1 MQTIAAI
8 STPVGAGAIGIVRI
22 SGDDAL
28 KVAAK
33 IFRTS
38 KLKDLKD
45 AVPNM
50 MYYGTVTAGE
60 VSDRCLGVY
69 FKAPKTYTG
78 EDIFELHCHGGVRL
92 VNEILKGC
100 IEAGARAADK
110 GEFTKRAFLNG
121 KLALSDAEAVI
132 SMINAESEAQLK
144 ASYRSMTGK
153 LSEQIYA
160 FEEKLLDAIATM
172 EAALDYPEEM
182 EEESRRV
189 AKETVNALC
198 KDLEKLIATAK
209 TGSYVKQGID
219 VAIVG
224 IANVGKSSTLNAL
237 TGKDRAIVTEIAGTT
252 RDSLEE
258 RIEVNG
264 VIINLIDTAGIRET
278 DEKVEKLGVDRSRAI
293 AKNSDLVLFITEAGR
308 ELTGEEKE
316 ILRSVEGSKVLYVFN
331 KDDKPHA
338 KDDREGIFVSAK
350 TGEGIERLKKE
361 IVDRVI
367 GGEIDFSGNIV
378 TDSRHYDALKRAY
391 FSLTQAKEG
400 FDEEPAECLLV
411 DMRDAYSALG
421 EITGNTADE
430 SIVNAIFSKFCL
442 GK

>member
-153 LSEQIYA
+153 LSEEIYA

-198 KDLEKLIATAK
+198 KELEKLIATAK

-278 DEKVEKLGVDRSRAI
+278 DDKVEKLGVDRSRAI

-316 ILRSVEGSKVLYVFN
+316 ILSSVEGSKVLYVFN

>member
-22 SGDDAL
+22 SGEDAL

-110 GEFTKRAFLNG
+110 GEFTKRAFLSG

-189 AKETVNALC
+189 AKDTVNALC

-278 DEKVEKLGVDRSRAI
+278 DDKVEKLGVDRSRAI

-308 ELTGEEKE
+308 ELTDEEKE

-361 IVDRVI
+361 IIDRVI

>member
-110 GEFTKRAFLNG
+110 GEFTKRAFLSG

-189 AKETVNALC
+189 AKDTVNALC

-237 TGKDRAIVTEIAGTT
+237 TGKDRAIVTEIEGTT

-278 DEKVEKLGVDRSRAI
+278 DDKVEKLGVDRSRAI

-316 ILRSVEGSKVLYVFN
+316 ILISVDGSKVLYVFN

>member
-110 GEFTKRAFLNG
+110 GEFTKRAFLSG

-144 ASYRSMTGK
+144 ASYRSMAGK
-153 LSEQIYA
+153 LSEEIYA

-198 KDLEKLIATAK
+198 KELEKLIATAK

-278 DEKVEKLGVDRSRAI
+278 DDKVEKLGVDRSRAI

-308 ELTGEEKE
+308 ELTDEEKE
-316 ILRSVEGSKVLYVFN
+316 ILSSVEGSKVLYVFN

-421 EITGNTADE
+421 EITGSTADE
-430 SIVNAIFSKFCL
+430 NIVNAIFSKFCL

>member
-153 LSEQIYA
+153 LSEEIYA

-198 KDLEKLIATAK
+198 KELEKLIATAK

-278 DEKVEKLGVDRSRAI
+278 DDKVEKLGVDRSRAI

-308 ELTGEEKE
+308 ELTDEEKE
-316 ILRSVEGSKVLYVFN
+316 ILRSVDGSKVLYVFN

-361 IVDRVI
+361 IIDRVI

>member
-198 KDLEKLIATAK
+198 KELEKLIATAK

-278 DEKVEKLGVDRSRAI
+278 DDKVEKLGVDRSRAI

-316 ILRSVEGSKVLYVFN
+316 ILISVDGSKVLYVFN

-361 IVDRVI
+361 IIDRVI

>member
-110 GEFTKRAFLNG
+110 GEFTKRAFLSG

-153 LSEQIYA
+153 LSEEIYA

-198 KDLEKLIATAK
+198 KELEKLIATAK

-224 IANVGKSSTLNAL
+224 IANVGKSSALNAL

-278 DEKVEKLGVDRSRAI
+278 DDKVEKLGVDRSRAI

-308 ELTGEEKE
+308 ELTDEEKE
-316 ILRSVEGSKVLYVFN
+316 ILSSVEGSKVLYVFN

-391 FSLTQAKEG
+391 FSLTQARDG
-400 FDEEPAECLLV
+400 FCDQPAECLLV

-421 EITGNTADE
+421 EITGSTADE
-430 SIVNAIFSKFCL
+430 NIVNAIFSKFCL

>member
-153 LSEQIYA
+153 LSEEIYA

-198 KDLEKLIATAK
+198 KELEKLIATAK

-278 DEKVEKLGVDRSRAI
+278 DDKVEKLGVDRSRAI

-316 ILRSVEGSKVLYVFN
+316 ILISVDGSKVLYVFN

-361 IVDRVI
+361 IIDRVI

>member
-110 GEFTKRAFLNG
+110 GEFTKRAFLSG

-189 AKETVNALC
+189 AKDTVNALC

-278 DEKVEKLGVDRSRAI
+278 DDKVEKLGVDRSRAI

-316 ILRSVEGSKVLYVFN
+316 ILISVDGSKVLYVFN

-361 IVDRVI
+361 IIDRVI

>member
-38 KLKDLKD
+38 KLKNLKD

-110 GEFTKRAFLNG
+110 GEFTKRAFLSG

-153 LSEQIYA
+153 LSEEIYA

-198 KDLEKLIATAK
+198 KELEKLIATAK

-278 DEKVEKLGVDRSRAI
+278 DDKVEKLGVDRSRAI

-308 ELTGEEKE
+308 ELTDEEKE
-316 ILRSVEGSKVLYVFN
+316 ILRSVEDSKVLYVFN

>member
-33 IFRTS
+33 VFRTS
-38 KLKDLKD
+38 KLSDLKD

-50 MYYGTVTAGE
+50 MYYGTATCDGI
-60 VSDRCLGVY
+60 SDRCLGVY

-78 EDIFELHCHGGVRL
+78 EDIFELHCHGGIRI

-144 ASYRSMTGK
+144 ASYRSMTGE
-153 LSEQIYA
+153 LSKSIFA
-160 FEEKLLDAIATM
+160 FEERLLDAIATM

-189 AKETVNALC
+189 AKDTVNSLC
-198 KDLEKLIATAK
+198 TELEKLLSTAK

-264 VIINLIDTAGIRET
+264 LLINLIDTAGIRET
-278 DEKVEKLGVDRSRAI
+278 DDKIEKLGVDRSREI

-308 ELTGEEKE
+308 ELDEEEKK
-316 ILRSVEGSKVLYVFN
+316 ILSSVQGAKVLYVFN

-338 KDDREGIFVSAK
+338 KDERKGIFISAK
-350 TGEGIERLKKE
+350 KGEGIDKLKSA
-361 IVDRVI
+361 IVDSVI
-367 GGEIDFSGNIV
+367 EGNIDFSGNIV
-378 TDSRHYDALKRAY
+378 TDSRHYDALRRAY
-391 FSLTQAKEG
+391 SSLTSARDN

-421 EITGNTADE
+421 EITGETADE
-430 SIVNAIFSKFCL
+430 AVVDAVFSKFCV

>member
-22 SGDDAL
+22 SGEDAL

-110 GEFTKRAFLNG
+110 GEFTKRAFLSG

-153 LSEQIYA
+153 LSEEIYA

-198 KDLEKLIATAK
+198 KELEKLIATAK

-278 DEKVEKLGVDRSRAI
+278 DDKVEKLGVDRSRAI

-308 ELTGEEKE
+308 ELTDEEKE

>member
-110 GEFTKRAFLNG
+110 GEFTKRAFLSG

-132 SMINAESEAQLK
+132 SMINAESEAHLK

-153 LSEQIYA
+153 LSEEIYA

-198 KDLEKLIATAK
+198 KELEKLIATAK

-278 DEKVEKLGVDRSRAI
+278 DDKVEKLGVDRSRAI

-308 ELTGEEKE
+308 ELTDEEKE
-316 ILRSVEGSKVLYVFN
+316 ILSSVEDSKVLYVFN

-421 EITGNTADE
+421 EITGSTADE
-430 SIVNAIFSKFCL
+430 NIVNAIFSKFCL

>member
-100 IEAGARAADK
+100 IEAGARVADK
-110 GEFTKRAFLNG
+110 GEFTKRAFLSG

-153 LSEQIYA
+153 LSEEIYA

-198 KDLEKLIATAK
+198 KELEKLIATAK

-278 DEKVEKLGVDRSRAI
+278 DDKVEKLGVDRSRAI

-308 ELTGEEKE
+308 ELTDEEKE

>member
-100 IEAGARAADK
+100 IEEGARAADK

-189 AKETVNALC
+189 AKDTVNALC

-278 DEKVEKLGVDRSRAI
+278 DDKVEKLGVDRSRAI

-308 ELTGEEKE
+308 ELTDEEKE

-361 IVDRVI
+361 IIDRVI

>member
-45 AVPNM
+45 AIPNM

-182 EEESRRV
+182 EEESRCV

-198 KDLEKLIATAK
+198 KELEKLIATAK

-278 DEKVEKLGVDRSRAI
+278 DDKVEKLGVDRSRAI

-316 ILRSVEGSKVLYVFN
+316 ILISVDGSKVLYVFN

-361 IVDRVI
+361 IIDRVI

>member
-110 GEFTKRAFLNG
+110 GEFTKRAFLSG

-132 SMINAESEAQLK
+132 SMINAESEAHLK

-153 LSEQIYA
+153 LSEEIYA

-198 KDLEKLIATAK
+198 KELEKLIATAK

-278 DEKVEKLGVDRSRAI
+278 DDKVEKLGVDRSRAI

-308 ELTGEEKE
+308 ELTDEEKE

>member
-153 LSEQIYA
+153 LSEEIYA

-189 AKETVNALC
+189 AKDTVNALC
-198 KDLEKLIATAK
+198 KELEKLIATAK

-278 DEKVEKLGVDRSRAI
+278 DDKVEKLGVDRSRAI

-308 ELTGEEKE
+308 ELTDEEKE
-316 ILRSVEGSKVLYVFN
+316 ILISVEGSKVLYVFN

-411 DMRDAYSALG
+411 DMRDACSALG

>member
-22 SGDDAL
+22 SGDDAI

-110 GEFTKRAFLNG
+110 GEFTKRAFLSG

-153 LSEQIYA
+153 LSEEIYA

-198 KDLEKLIATAK
+198 KELEKLIATAK

-224 IANVGKSSTLNAL
+224 IANVGKSSALNAL

-278 DEKVEKLGVDRSRAI
+278 DDKVEKLGVDRSRAI

-308 ELTGEEKE
+308 ELTDEEKE

>member
-160 FEEKLLDAIATM
+160 FEENLLDAIATM

-278 DEKVEKLGVDRSRAI
+278 DDKVEKLGVDRSRAI

-316 ILRSVEGSKVLYVFN
+316 ILISVDGSKVLYVFN

-361 IVDRVI
+361 IIDRVI

>member
-33 IFRTS
+33 VFRTS
-38 KLKDLKD
+38 KLSDLKD

-50 MYYGTVTAGE
+50 MYYGTATCDGI
-60 VSDRCLGVY
+60 SDRCLGVY

-78 EDIFELHCHGGVRL
+78 EDIFELHCHGGIRI

-144 ASYRSMTGK
+144 ASYRSMTGE
-153 LSEQIYA
+153 LSKSIFA
-160 FEEKLLDAIATM
+160 FEERLLDAIATM

-189 AKETVNALC
+189 AKDTVNSLC
-198 KDLEKLIATAK
+198 TELEKLLSTAK

-258 RIEVNG
+258 RIEVDG
-264 VIINLIDTAGIRET
+264 LLINLIDTAGIRET
-278 DEKVEKLGVDRSRAI
+278 DDKVEKLGVDRSREI

-308 ELTGEEKE
+308 ELDEEEKK
-316 ILRSVEGSKVLYVFN
+316 ILSSVQGAKVLYVFN

-338 KDDREGIFVSAK
+338 KDERKGIFISAK
-350 TGEGIERLKKE
+350 KGEGIDKLKRA
-361 IVDRVI
+361 IVDSVI
-367 GGEIDFSGNIV
+367 EGNIDFSGNIV

-391 FSLTQAKEG
+391 SSLTSARDS

-421 EITGNTADE
+421 EITGSTADE
-430 SIVNAIFSKFCL
+430 NIVNAIFSKFCL

>member
-189 AKETVNALC
+189 AKDTVNALC

-237 TGKDRAIVTEIAGTT
+237 TGKDRAIVTEIEGTT

-278 DEKVEKLGVDRSRAI
+278 DDKVEKLGVDRSRAI

-316 ILRSVEGSKVLYVFN
+316 ILISVDGSKVLYVFN

-361 IVDRVI
+361 IIDRVI

-400 FDEEPAECLLV
+400 FDKEPAECLLV

>member
-33 IFRTS
+33 VFRTS
-38 KLKDLKD
+38 KLSDLKD

-50 MYYGTVTAGE
+50 MYYGTATCDGI
-60 VSDRCLGVY
+60 SDRCLGVY

-78 EDIFELHCHGGVRL
+78 EDIFELHCHGGIRI

-100 IEAGARAADK
+100 IEAGAHAADK

-144 ASYRSMTGK
+144 ASYRSMTGE
-153 LSEQIYA
+153 LSKSIFA
-160 FEEKLLDAIATM
+160 FEERLLDAIATM

-189 AKETVNALC
+189 AKDTVNSLC
-198 KDLEKLIATAK
+198 TELEKLLSTAK

-258 RIEVNG
+258 RIEVDG
-264 VIINLIDTAGIRET
+264 LLINLIDTAGIRET
-278 DEKVEKLGVDRSRAI
+278 NDKVEKLGVDRSREI

-308 ELTGEEKE
+308 ELDEEEKK
-316 ILRSVEGSKVLYVFN
+316 ILSSVQGAKVLYVFN

-338 KDDREGIFVSAK
+338 KDERKGIFISAK
-350 TGEGIERLKKE
+350 KGEGIDKLKRA
-361 IVDRVI
+361 IVDSVI
-367 GGEIDFSGNIV
+367 EGNIDFSGNIV

-391 FSLTQAKEG
+391 SSLTSARDS

-421 EITGNTADE
+421 EITGSTADE
-430 SIVNAIFSKFCL
+430 NIVNAIFSKFCL

>member
-189 AKETVNALC
+189 AKDTVNALC
-198 KDLEKLIATAK
+198 KELEKLIATAK

-278 DEKVEKLGVDRSRAI
+278 DDKVEKLGVDRSRVI

-316 ILRSVEGSKVLYVFN
+316 ILISVDGSKVLYVFN

-361 IVDRVI
+361 IIDRVI

>member
-1 MQTIAAI
+1 MQR
-8 STPVGAGAIGIVRI
+8 AG
-22 SGDDAL
+22 
-28 KVAAK
+28 
-33 IFRTS
+33 
-38 KLKDLKD
+38 
-45 AVPNM
+45 
-50 MYYGTVTAGE
+50 
-60 VSDRCLGVY
+60 
-69 FKAPKTYTG
+69 
-78 EDIFELHCHGGVRL
+78 
-92 VNEILKGC
+92 
-100 IEAGARAADK
+100 
-110 GEFTKRAFLNG
+110 
-121 KLALSDAEAVI
+121 
-132 SMINAESEAQLK
+132 
-144 ASYRSMTGK
+144 
-153 LSEQIYA
+153 
-160 FEEKLLDAIATM
+160 
-172 EAALDYPEEM
+172 
-182 EEESRRV
+182 
-189 AKETVNALC
+189 
-198 KDLEKLIATAK
+198 KLIATAK

-278 DEKVEKLGVDRSRAI
+278 DDKVEKLGVDRSRAI

-308 ELTGEEKE
+308 ELTDEEKE

-391 FSLTQAKEG
+391 FSLTQARDG
-400 FDEEPAECLLV
+400 FCDQPAECLLV

-421 EITGNTADE
+421 EITGSTADE
-430 SIVNAIFSKFCL
+430 NIVNAIFSKFCL

>member
-189 AKETVNALC
+189 AKDTVNALC
-198 KDLEKLIATAK
+198 KELEKLIATAK

-278 DEKVEKLGVDRSRAI
+278 DDKVEKLGVDRSRAI

-316 ILRSVEGSKVLYVFN
+316 ILISVDGSKVLYVFN

>member
-153 LSEQIYA
+153 LSEEIYA

-189 AKETVNALC
+189 AKDTVNALC

-278 DEKVEKLGVDRSRAI
+278 DDKVEKLGVDRSRAI

-316 ILRSVEGSKVLYVFN
+316 ILISVDGSKVLYVFN

-361 IVDRVI
+361 IIDRVI

>member
-189 AKETVNALC
+189 AKDTVNALC
-198 KDLEKLIATAK
+198 KDLEKLIETAK

-278 DEKVEKLGVDRSRAI
+278 DDKVEKLGVDRSRAI

-316 ILRSVEGSKVLYVFN
+316 ILISVDGSKVLYVFN

>member
-153 LSEQIYA
+153 LSEEIYA
-160 FEEKLLDAIATM
+160 FEEKLLDAIATI

-189 AKETVNALC
+189 AKDTVNALC

-278 DEKVEKLGVDRSRAI
+278 DDKVEKLGVDRSRAI

-308 ELTGEEKE
+308 ELTDEEKE
-316 ILRSVEGSKVLYVFN
+316 ILSSVEGSKVLYVFN

-338 KDDREGIFVSAK
+338 KDDRKGIFVSAK

>member
-28 KVAAK
+28 KVAEK
-33 IFRTS
+33 VFYTS
-38 KLKDLKD
+38 KLKSLSD

-50 MYYGTVTAGE
+50 MYYGTAVADGI
-60 VSDRCLGVY
+60 SDKCLGVY

-78 EDIFELHCHGGVRL
+78 EDIFEIHCHGGIRIVQ
-92 VNEILKGC
+92 EILKGC

-121 KLALSDAEAVI
+121 KLALSDAEGVI

-144 ASYRSMTGK
+144 ASYRSMTGE
-153 LSEQIYA
+153 LSRSIYA

-172 EAALDYPEEM
+172 EASLDYPEEM

-189 AKETVNALC
+189 AEDTVNSLC
-198 KDLEKLIATAK
+198 KELAKLLSTAK

-258 RIEVNG
+258 RIEAEG
-264 VIINLIDTAGIRET
+264 LLLNLIDTAGIRET
-278 DEKVEKLGVDRSRAI
+278 DDKVEKLGVDRSRDI
-293 AKNSDLVLFITEAGR
+293 AGRSDVVLFITEAGR
-308 ELTGEEKE
+308 ELNKEEKE
-316 ILRSVEGSKVLYVFN
+316 ILDSLKNAKVLYVFN

-338 KDDREGIFVSAK
+338 KDDRKGIFISAK
-350 TGEGIERLKKE
+350 TGVGIDKLKHA
-361 IVDRVI
+361 IVDCVI
-367 GGEIDFSGNIV
+367 DGNIDFSGNIV

-391 FSLTQAKEG
+391 NSLIQAKNS
-400 FDEEPAECLLV
+400 FADAPTECLLV

-430 SIVNAIFSKFCL
+430 SIINAIFSKFCL

>member
-189 AKETVNALC
+189 AKDTVNALC

-278 DEKVEKLGVDRSRAI
+278 DDKVEKLGVDRSRAI

-316 ILRSVEGSKVLYVFN
+316 ILISVDGSKVLYVFN

-338 KDDREGIFVSAK
+338 KDDRKGIFVSAK

>member
-8 STPVGAGAIGIVRI
+8 STPLGAGAIGIVRI

-28 KVAAK
+28 KVASAV
-33 IFRTS
+33 FSTS

-45 AVPNM
+45 AIPNM
-50 MYYGTVTAGE
+50 MYYGTASAGG

-69 FKAPKTYTG
+69 FKAPRTYTG
-78 EDIFELHCHGGVRL
+78 EDIFELHCHGGVRI
-92 VNEILKGC
+92 VSEILKC
-100 IEAGARAADK
+100 CLEAGARAADK

-121 KLALSDAEAVI
+121 KLALSDAEGVI
-132 SMINAESEAQLK
+132 AMINAESEAQLK
-144 ASYRSMTGK
+144 ASYRSMTGQ
-153 LSEQIYA
+153 LSKSVYA
-160 FEEKLLDAIATM
+160 FEQKLLDAIATM

-189 AKETVNALC
+189 AKETVTSLC
-198 KDLEKLIATAK
+198 DELEKLISTAK

-224 IANVGKSSTLNAL
+224 VANVGKSSTLNAL
-237 TGKDRAIVTEIAGTT
+237 TGKDRAIVTEVAGTT

-264 VIINLIDTAGIRET
+264 LLLNLIDTAGIRET
-278 DEKVEKLGVDRSRAI
+278 DDKVEKLGVDRSRTI
-293 AKNSDLVLFITEAGR
+293 AKNSDVVLFVTEAGR
-308 ELTGEEKE
+308 DLTKEEKD
-316 ILRSVEGSKVLYVFN
+316 ILSSVEGAKVLYVFN

-338 KDDREGIFVSAK
+338 KDDRKGIFVSAK
-350 TGEGIERLKKE
+350 TGEGIEELKRA
-361 IVDRVI
+361 IVACVI
-367 GGEIDFSGNIV
+367 DESVDFSGNIV
-378 TDSRHYDALKRAY
+378 TDARHADALRRAY
-391 FSLTQAKEG
+391 FSLMQAKQN
-400 FDEEPAECLLV
+400 FDDEPAECLLV

>member
-153 LSEQIYA
+153 LSEEIYA

-198 KDLEKLIATAK
+198 KELEKLIATAK

-278 DEKVEKLGVDRSRAI
+278 DDKVEKLGVDRSRAI

-308 ELTGEEKE
+308 ELTDEEKE

>member
-110 GEFTKRAFLNG
+110 GEFTKRAFLSG

-189 AKETVNALC
+189 AKDTVNALC

-278 DEKVEKLGVDRSRAI
+278 DDKVEKLGVDRSRAI

-308 ELTGEEKE
+308 ELTDEEKE